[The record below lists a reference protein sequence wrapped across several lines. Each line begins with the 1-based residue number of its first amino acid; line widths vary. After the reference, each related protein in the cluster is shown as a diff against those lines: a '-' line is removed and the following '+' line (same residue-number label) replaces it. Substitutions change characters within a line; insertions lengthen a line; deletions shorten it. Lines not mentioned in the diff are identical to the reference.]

1 MAGSLDLDVAG
12 GKAANLACELVC
24 WKVDDSGG
32 QTAVSMVAML
42 ADEKEKTAV
51 AVMEIMP
58 PYGCIVGCNDG

>member
-51 AVMEIMP
+51 SVME
-58 PYGCIVGCNDG
+58 